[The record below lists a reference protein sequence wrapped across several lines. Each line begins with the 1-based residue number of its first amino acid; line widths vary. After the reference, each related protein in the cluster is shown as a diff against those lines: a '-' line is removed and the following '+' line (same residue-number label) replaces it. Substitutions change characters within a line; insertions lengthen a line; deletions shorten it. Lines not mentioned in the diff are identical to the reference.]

1 MEKLFIMKHLF
12 LTCLFSLAI
21 IISANAQ
28 EDYKD
33 KNLKKHFENTEFYSV
48 VDLPQNAKFKKKP
61 KNIILLIGDGM
72 GVAQVFSAITANKGE
87 TNMSQMPYVGF
98 SQTQSADNYVTDS
111 GAGGT
116 ALATGQRTYN
126 GAIGVDVN
134 KQPIPTILE
143 ISEKNGLATGLVSTS
158 AITHATPASFIAHVP
173 DRNKYEDIAADFLNV
188 EIDVFIGGGRD
199 FFTEREDERN
209 LVDEL
214 KQKNY
219 QVYNSLED
227 SKAVE
232 SGLLAIL
239 TSEKHNDVY
248 PNRSN
253 MLPDA
258 THKAI
263 QVLQKNKKGFFLM
276 VEGSMIDWGG
286 HANNTGYIVQET
298 LDFDRAIG
306 KALKFAA
313 SNKET
318 LVIVTADHETG
329 GMTIEGGSMSEGK
342 VDANFTTGNHTAVM
356 VPVFAYGAGAENFAG
371 TYNNTE
377 VFAKMKAL
385 FGF

>member
-1 MEKLFIMKHLF
+1 MKHLF
-12 LTCLFSLAI
+12 LTFLFSLVVI
-21 IISANAQ
+21 VSTNAQ
-28 EDYKD
+28 EDYKHKD
-33 KNLKKHFENTEFYSV
+33 LKKHFENTEFYTV
-48 VDLPQNAKFKKKP
+48 ADLPQNANFKKKP

-72 GVAQVFSAITANKGE
+72 GVVQVFSAITANKGKI
-87 TNMSQMPYVGF
+87 NMSQMPYVGF

-116 ALATGQRTYN
+116 ALSTGQRTYN

-143 ISEKNGLATGLVSTS
+143 LSEQNGLATGLVSTS
-158 AITHATPASFIAHVP
+158 SITHATPASFIAHIP
-173 DRNKYEDIAADFLNV
+173 DRNLYEDIAADFLKV
-188 EIDVFIGGGRD
+188 EVDVFIGGGKD
-199 FFTEREDERN
+199 FFAKRKDERN

-219 QVYNSLED
+219 QVYNSLEE
-227 SKAVE
+227 SKDVE

-239 TSEKHNDVY
+239 TSDKHNEVY
-248 PNRSN
+248 PNRGN

-258 THKAI
+258 TQKAI
-263 QVLQKNKKGFFLM
+263 TILQKNKKGFFLM

-313 SNKET
+313 TNKET

-329 GMTIEGGSMSEGK
+329 GMTIEGGSMTEGK
-342 VDANFTTGNHTAVM
+342 VDGNYTTGGHTAVM
-356 VPVFAYGAGAENFAG
+356 VPVFAYGAGADKFAG
-371 TYNNTE
+371 IYNNTE

>member
-1 MEKLFIMKHLF
+1 MKHLF
-12 LTCLFSLAI
+12 LTSLFSLAVVL
-21 IISANAQ
+21 SAHAQ

-33 KNLKKHFENTEFYSV
+33 KDLIKHFENTEFYSV

-72 GVAQVFSAITANKGE
+72 GVAQVFSAITANKG
-87 TNMSQMPYVGF
+87 TINMSQMPYVGF

-134 KQPIPTILE
+134 KKSIPTILE
-143 ISEKNGLATGLVSTS
+143 ISEQNGLATGLVSTS
-158 AITHATPASFIAHVP
+158 AITHATPASFISHVP
-173 DRNKYEDIAADFLNV
+173 DRNLYEDIAADFLKV
-188 EIDVFIGGGRD
+188 EIDVFIGGGKD
-199 FFTEREDERN
+199 FFTQREDGRN

-219 QVYNSLED
+219 QVYNSLEE
-227 SKAVE
+227 SKGVE

-248 PNRSN
+248 PNRGN

-258 THKAI
+258 TQKAI

-286 HANNTGYIVQET
+286 HANNTEYIVQES
-298 LDFDRAIG
+298 LDFDRAVG
-306 KALKFAA
+306 KALEFAA

-329 GMTIEGGSMSEGK
+329 GMAIEGGSMTEGK
-342 VDANFTTGNHTAVM
+342 VNANFSTGGHTAIM
-356 VPVFAYGAGAENFAG
+356 VPVFAYGAGAYDFAG
-371 TYNNTE
+371 IYHNTDI
-377 VFAKMKAL
+377 FAKMKSL